1 MNFNITARHF
11 ELTDELKDFAHKK
24 FQKLEHYSRLITKTD
39 IILGNDASQKFAEGK
54 ISVRGG
60 FITAKT
66 NANDIYLAIGLLA
79 DKLVKQ
85 IRRFDDKL
93 KSKKR
98 LSRIK

>member
-1 MNFNITARHF
+1 MNVNITARHF
-11 ELTDELKDFAHKK
+11 ELTDELKDFTYKK
-24 FQKLEHYSRLITKTD
+24 FQKLEHYSALITKTD
-39 IILGNDASQKFAEGK
+39 IIIGNDANQKFAEGK

-66 NANDIYLAIGLLA
+66 NANDIYLAIGFLA

-85 IRRFDDKL
+85 MRKFDGKL

-98 LSRIK
+98 LSRTR